1 MGTGVRLCSL
11 LVLCSYGVYLVSPS
25 PYQWMER
32 DAWDLINE
40 RFSNVT
46 AQNCRSK
53 NKNQLML
60 PEDSVSA
67 VPKYNELLS
76 SKTYSNRTKMLHVHN
91 MALNRAFFYSLVY
104 QRLNASHDFNTQP
117 GLMYIYMS
125 AAADV
130 TASPGFVNGS
140 GLFFD
145 TDCAYPNW
153 YVTLQFNTTIP
164 LFGPKAW
171 RADDYNEPTN
181 FLREPTN
188 STVDIWDLAAGNAKN
203 YTDRRYKGNP
213 WVHNWLPDTNPS
225 TDSQRKFTYSV
236 GIKYSNV
243 TGKFVMDSY
252 EEFKFF
258 GPQQPGSGDPKEMLP
273 VVFTP
278 PYFDCGRQNR
288 WIVTASSPVVDF
300 MVRYSNYTQLRRPQ
314 FVAVSTMDIE
324 FERLDMNQCPIMQG
338 NPRPNAFAGTAR
350 CRPTTACEPLMGY
363 GFARGGYQCVCMPGY
378 YYPWWHDGA
387 FLGIE
392 LEQASREEWEQGG
405 FDCLTVQDRVVI
417 PTQMPTYVRRK
428 RSILYSKDTFLT
440 EVYLTSHSIRV
451 PRELRQSLIPRYK
464 EMVEEAKRRKREA
477 EAADVKVTIR
487 KKRTAKYQLPKSS
500 AHKRRKRE
508 AVDEQSV
515 NRMLKILERYQ
526 KTTKDNCHQKKAY
539 ELYLPGDAGYG
550 VNWQFE
556 GQGRTALRL
565 AHFLSNF
572 LQNVD
577 EYEEFGNL
585 RGDRRLNETQIFAE
599 VIANVMADWKIVGAG
614 VFFDRYKFRMS
625 PPVNNTD
632 PRFVSGIT
640 REFFGPYAWRIKASG
655 VGSVGGADYFRAMD
669 FAGREEYYTDEPWF
683 RTTKARWGTNFVNLK
698 KFTAKPLIRSDLNGT
713 SLVRFEYYPYTYRA
727 AQYEDGE
734 WIRPHFL
741 CDGRINSWVVTY
753 IAPFFGLDDLKERL
767 EFKGVVTVDVDLNE
781 LGINQCPEE
790 FTTANAFKNT
800 ARCDYQTQFCT
811 PMESSGFKT
820 GYYKCNCRQG
830 FEYTYNDLNWYFDG
844 QQMEKEYRMKMN
856 GEPNRFDS
864 LKCRIAG
871 ASSTTSSVLMLTLFL
886 CVASLWN

>member
-1 MGTGVRLCSL
+1 MNSTVKVCMF
-11 LVLCSYGVYLVSPS
+11 LVVFCWGVYLVSPT
-25 PYQWMER
+25 PYTWMER
-32 DAWDLINE
+32 DSWDIINE

-53 NKNQLML
+53 HKEELML
-60 PEDSVSA
+60 PVDSVAA
-67 VPKYNELLS
+67 VPKYNQLLS
-76 SKTYSNRTKMLHVHN
+76 SKTYSNRTNLLHVHN
-91 MALNRAFFYSLVY
+91 LALNRAFFYSLIY
-104 QRLNASHDFNTQP
+104 QRMNHSWDFNTQP

-125 AAADV
+125 ATADV
-130 TASPGFVNGS
+130 TASPGFINGS
-140 GLFFD
+140 GIFFD

-153 YVTLQFNTTIP
+153 YVTLDFNKTIA

-188 STVDIWDLAAGNAKN
+188 GTIDIWDLAAGNAKN
-203 YTDRRYKGNP
+203 YTDRRYKSNP
-213 WVHNWLPDTNPS
+213 WVDFWLPDWDS
-225 TDSQRKFTYSV
+225 KTDSQRKFTYSV

-243 TGKFVMDSY
+243 TGMFKTDAF

-258 GPQQPGSGDPKEMLP
+258 GPQQPGSGDPDIMLP
-273 VVFTP
+273 VIVTR
-278 PYFDCGRQNR
+278 PYFDCGRSNR

-300 MVRYSNYTQLRRPQ
+300 MPRYSNYTQVRRPR

-338 NPRPNAFAGTAR
+338 NPGPNAFAGTAR
-350 CRPTTACEPLMGY
+350 CRPTTACEPLMGF
-363 GFARGGYQCVCMPGY
+363 GFRRGGYQCVCLPGY
-378 YYPWWHDGA
+378 YYPWWHDGP
-387 FLGIE
+387 FLGME
-392 LEQASREEWEQGG
+392 MEQATREEWEVG

-417 PTQMPTYVRRK
+417 PTQMPSFVRRR
-428 RSILYSKDTFLT
+428 RSVASSKDRFLS
-440 EVYLTSHSIRV
+440 EISSLTQS
-451 PRELRQSLIPRYK
+451 PRLTTRMKRSLIPRIK
-464 EMVEEAKRRKREA
+464 AIRDEVKRQKRDEEAA
-477 EAADVKVTIR
+477 SPKVTI
-487 KKRTAKYQLPKSS
+487 KKRYAAKHKVPAST

-515 NRMLKILERYQ
+515 NRMLKILERFQ
-526 KTTKDNCHQKKAY
+526 KTTAENCEEKKAY
-539 ELYLPGDAGYG
+539 ELFLPGDAAYG
-550 VNWQFE
+550 VKWQFE

-585 RGDRRLNETQIFAE
+585 RGDRRLNETQIFSE
-599 VIANVMADWKIVGAG
+599 VLANVMADWKIVGAG

-632 PRFVSGIT
+632 PRFVNGIT
-640 REFFGPYAWRIKASG
+640 REFFGPYAWRIKATG

-669 FAGREEYYTDEPWF
+669 FAGLKHYYTDEPWF
-683 RTTKARWGTNFVNLK
+683 RSMKARWGTNFVNLK

-713 SLVRFEYYPYTYRA
+713 SLVRFEYYPYTYKA

-734 WIRPHFL
+734 WLRPQFR
-741 CDGRINSWVVTY
+741 CDSRLDSWVVTY
-753 IAPFFGLDDLKERL
+753 QAPFFGLDDIKERI

-781 LGINQCPEE
+781 MGINQCPGD
-790 FTTANAFKNT
+790 FPTANAFKNT
-800 ARCDYQTQFCT
+800 ARCDYETQFCT
-811 PMESSGFKT
+811 PVESKGFRT
-820 GYYKCNCRQG
+820 GYYKCECRQG
-830 FEYTYNDLNWYFDG
+830 FEYTFNDLNWYFDG
-844 QQMEKEYRMKMN
+844 QQMEKEYKMKMQN
-856 GEPNRFDS
+856 EPNRFDS

-871 ASSTTSSVLMLTLFL
+871 ASAASSSAVLITLLLALST
-886 CVASLWN
+886 LWR